1 MTFQVPGN
9 GLWWLPPS
17 FFSAQ
22 SLPLRPDL
30 VGELT
35 EHTLAAFQMLH
46 LRGAGSEDKPGG
58 AELTLQGY
66 SGHMTQLSA
75 VVEQTASTSLLR
87 YLQYVQALQS
97 KSTVSV
103 VGENKLSSLKYQSV
117 FSQAVVLV
125 ASPMGPLVSARYLQ

>member
-1 MTFQVPGN
+1 
-9 GLWWLPPS
+9 
-17 FFSAQ
+17 
-22 SLPLRPDL
+22 
-30 VGELT
+30 
-35 EHTLAAFQMLH
+35 MLH
-46 LRGAGSEDKPGG
+46 WRGAGSEDKPGG